1 MRAYL
6 EYRMK
11 QEGITRADL
20 QELLSV
26 SEKTIRNKLSGETDF
41 TWEEVRAVRNTYFPN
56 DDFVQL
62 FEQTTK

>member
-11 QEGITRADL
+11 QEGVTRNDL
-20 QELLSV
+20 QKLLHV

-41 TWEEVRAVRNTYFPN
+41 TWEEVRMVRNTYFPN

-62 FEQTTK
+62 FEQTAK